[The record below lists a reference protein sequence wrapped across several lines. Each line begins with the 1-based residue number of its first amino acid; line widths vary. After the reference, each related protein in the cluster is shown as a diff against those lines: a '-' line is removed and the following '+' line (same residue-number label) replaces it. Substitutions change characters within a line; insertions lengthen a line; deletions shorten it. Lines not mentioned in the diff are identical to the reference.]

1 MRVSTIQIAESSLLG
16 VTEAFSRFDDAQRRV
31 NTGKQ
36 VQKPSDD
43 PSGVAQSLNFRERL
57 SEIDQFGRTMDQAK
71 GFLATSESALAS
83 VSALLRQA
91 RTIAVQG
98 GSDNNSQETFQAL
111 AGQIQNIIT
120 QIGNIGN
127 TSYGSRYV
135 FAGQRTNAPP
145 FVGAGGSFNYVGGTA
160 LTGDGDVILDIGRG
174 EAMTVNVTGD
184 TSLSPAL
191 AALTQLR
198 DDLAMGQSALIS
210 QNDIAALDT
219 QINNI
224 LSVRADMGAK
234 VQRIDL
240 TKQRNEM
247 TKVNFTQFISN
258 IEDADMPKAV
268 VEMQTA
274 QTAYQAA
281 LASTARAFSTSL
293 LDFLK

>member
-1 MRVSTIQIAESSLLG
+1 MRVSTIQITESSLLG
-16 VTEAFSRFDDAQRRV
+16 VTEAFSRFDGAQRKV
-31 NTGKQ
+31 STGKQ

-43 PSGVAQSLNFRERL
+43 PSGVAQSLDFRERL
-57 SEIDQFGRTMDQAK
+57 SEMEQFGRTMDQAK
-71 GFLATSESALAS
+71 GFLATSESALDS

-98 GSDNNSQETFQAL
+98 GSDGNSQETFQAL
-111 AGQIQNIIT
+111 AGQVQNIIT

-127 TSYGSRYV
+127 SSYGARYV
-135 FAGQRTNAPP
+135 FAGQRSNAPP
-145 FVGAGGSFNYVGGTA
+145 FVGAGANFNYIGGTA
-160 LTGDGDVILDIGRG
+160 LAGDGDIVLDIGRG

-184 TSLSPAL
+184 TALAPAL
-191 AALTQLR
+191 TSLGQLR
-198 DDLAMGQSALIS
+198 DHLAMRQSAPVS

-219 QINNI
+219 QINSI

-234 VQRIDL
+234 MQRIDL

-258 IEDADMPKAV
+258 IEDADMPRAV

>member
-71 GFLATSESALAS
+71 GFLATSESALDS

-145 FVGAGGSFNYVGGTA
+145 FVGAGRSFNYVGGTA
-160 LTGDGDVILDIGRG
+160 LTGDGDLVLDIGRG

-184 TSLSPAL
+184 TALSPAL